1 MYIGILTLLHVPSF
15 QEYVGEKLS
24 SYLSAYLDTRVEV
37 GSVEIGLLN
46 QSTLTD
52 IRIYDHE
59 GRIMLKADKASVRV
73 ELFSF
78 LSDEIT
84 LSSVN
89 LYGFQ
94 AKLVRSVPTSELN
107 IQFLIDKLKG
117 EDKDKSKSPRI
128 QLSNLII
135 RNGEVAY
142 DDMSS
147 RPTEGQRLDMNHLNL
162 SSFNMDVSLAS
173 LDQDSLDIK
182 IKELDFTETKS
193 NLSVKSLTA
202 HIASDKDKFML
213 HHPAL
218 YLSDSYIHSNMLQIS
233 KSPGQGKSISGD
245 IYDTQ
250 IDPKDFSQFAPTLS
264 AFSSPV
270 SISTEFQ
277 YTNKALILNNLLL
290 STSDNALTV
299 DGDFQISQFT
309 SPDISFNAKCRNLTI
324 DPERSTPY
332 LRLLKIDES
341 YIHRISQLGRINIKG
356 VASYHHEG
364 TETNTIIETDLGN
377 LQLHGR
383 YDNQNRINAQITSSS
398 LIVSKL
404 FPETGIGKVSMDMN
418 IDANLSKTSPS
429 GLLSG
434 VISHIE
440 YKDYHLDNI
449 KLDGQLSQDGYT
461 GLFTVRDQQID
472 ISFDGK
478 LSGVHHPPYQLD
490 AIISSRQFRPS
501 SLGFKGKNAEYTYD
515 FSATAKLSG
524 SSIDDVTGSIN
535 LNKIKIQTP
544 TSTSSYAFNN
554 IQIDVPHNSITQKEI
569 TIKSDICDVSLIGK
583 LDFSTLLSSLKSI
596 PNAVIPEFNTSASAY
611 TKGDAI
617 FRFKTTIKD
626 HPYLHTF
633 IQQPYQFESPLII
646 EGNVDTEK
654 NKYNLH
660 VQSQSLTYDKTT
672 INDIDLNYTSDH
684 NIYQLSATG
693 SYPKEDK
700 SYKANINLSGQGQEF
715 SSDIAWSINQETP
728 ISGEFKIKGRYNLKD
743 NHPIFR
749 LKMEPS
755 LIKMPERLLNVQ
767 AEEVEIQK
775 DHLSLKELKLEN
787 EGKYLTVNGILS
799 EDSTQSLTADLNGS
813 PIGSLFEMLNVKVRN
828 IDGYA
833 YGKCNIYNI
842 LSTPKVDANM
852 TVQDFQY
859 KDYIIGNAYISANWD
874 NQEEGIRLRTQV
886 IGADYAAENRQAQ
899 IDGYIYIAKKELE
912 LNSKFRNIDA
922 ILLEKLIGRTFKS
935 IRGKV
940 NADVG
945 IRGPFNDIQ
954 IIGSGTADAILT
966 LRATN
971 VGYSV
976 SPEDQIGIT
985 TNSFLFNNIHISDKA
1000 GHKNILNGKV
1010 GHHGFKNFSYTFDM
1024 NMDDLLLYEETTYNK
1039 DKFKGTIYADGVF
1052 HLDGSDGHPLQINAD
1067 ITPAPG
1073 SEFCYDAATPDAITG
1088 SNFLLFQEKEP
1099 SDSLLI
1105 SLNIDPGWY
1114 WSKKNPLY
1122 DDEDSPKKP
1131 YRGDIFMNIGIR
1143 MNHNCPVKLKMD
1155 NVEDGYITTYGTGFL
1170 QAEYHN
1176 KGSFS
1181 LNGTYKIDNGK
1192 YRLYLQDIIYRDL
1205 SLQNGSQVVFNG
1217 NPFDADINLICWY
1230 TLNSVPLSDLTS
1242 VSYTQNNRI
1251 KVICELGI
1259 TGKLGNMAFNF
1270 DLNLPNVSDET
1281 RQIVRSY
1288 ISTEEEMNKQ
1298 MIYLLGFG
1306 RFFTN
1311 EYARL
1316 NGDTNTNQA
1325 VNNLLSSTLSGQLNQ
1340 MLTNAMGNESKWN
1353 IGTGLSTGERGWE
1366 DMDVEGNLSGRLLDD
1381 RLLINGNFG
1390 YRDNSMTNTSSF
1402 VGDVDVKWRLTP
1414 NGNTYLKA
1422 YNLTNDR
1429 YFTKST
1435 LNTQGIGATYQK
1447 DFESW
1452 KDLFKRKRKSPLKS
1466 ISISNEPEKRPTVNN
1481 QDTTLLF
1488 FREDTLH

>member
-1 MYIGILTLLHVPSF
+1 MYIGLLTLLHVPAF

-24 SYLSAYLDTRVEV
+24 SYLSTYLDTKVEI
-37 GSVEIGLLN
+37 GSVEMGLLN
-46 QSTLTD
+46 QSTLND
-52 IRIYDHE
+52 VRIYDRE
-59 GRIMLKADKASVRV
+59 GRVMLKADKASARV
-73 ELFSF
+73 ELLSF
-78 LSDEIT
+78 LSDEIS
-84 LSSVN
+84 LSTVN

-94 AKLVRSVPTSELN
+94 AKLVKPSPSSELN

-117 EDKDKSKSPRI
+117 EEKEEAKSPRI
-128 QLSNLII
+128 RLSNLII
-135 RNGEVAY
+135 RNGEIAY
-142 DDMSS
+142 DDLST
-147 RPTEGQRLDMNHLNL
+147 PPLEGQRLDKNHIYLSPFNL
-162 SSFNMDVSLAS
+162 DISLTNLA
-173 LDQDSLDIK
+173 QDSLDID
-182 IKELDFTETKS
+182 INEIDFTETRS
-193 NLSVKSLTA
+193 NLSLKSFTA
-202 HIASDKDKFML
+202 RITSDKDKFML
-213 HHPAL
+213 HNPAL
-218 YLSDSYIHSNMLQIS
+218 YLSDSFIHSNLVQIS
-233 KSPGQGKSISGD
+233 KSPTQVSSISGD

-250 IDPKDFSQFAPTLS
+250 IHPKDFAQFASPLS
-264 AFSSPV
+264 NLSSPI

-277 YTNKALILNNLLL
+277 YTDKTLILKNLLL
-290 STSDNALTV
+290 STSDDALAV
-299 DGDFQISQFT
+299 DGDFEINKLA
-309 SPDISFNAKCRNLTI
+309 SPDISFEAKCRDLSI
-324 DPERSTPY
+324 ESEKSVPY
-332 LRLLKIDES
+332 LRLLKMDES
-341 YIHRISQLGRINIKG
+341 SINRLSQLGQIKIKG
-356 VASYHHEG
+356 VASYLHDG
-364 TETNTIIETDLGN
+364 TDINTIIETGVGN
-377 LQLHGR
+377 LQINGH
-383 YDNQNRINAQITSSS
+383 YDNQNLVNAQITSSS
-398 LIVSKL
+398 LMISKIL
-404 FPETGIGKVSMDMN
+404 PETGIAKLSMDMN
-418 IDANLSKTSPS
+418 IDANISKNSPS
-429 GLLSG
+429 GTLSG
-434 VISHIE
+434 EISHIE

-461 GLFTVRDQQID
+461 GSLTVRDQQID
-472 ISFDGK
+472 FTFDGK
-478 LSGVHHPPYQLD
+478 LTGVQTPPYHLD
-490 AIISSRQFRPS
+490 ASISAQHFRPS
-501 SLGFKGKNAEYTYD
+501 SLGLKGKNAEYTYD
-515 FSATAKLSG
+515 FSATAKMDG
-524 SSIDDVTGSIN
+524 TSIDDVTGSIQ
-535 LNKIKIQTP
+535 LNNIKIQTP
-544 TSTSSYAFNN
+544 TSAYAFNDV
-554 IQIDVPHNSITQKEI
+554 QIDVPQNSITQKEI
-569 TIKSDICDVSLIGK
+569 AIKSDICDISLIGK
-583 LDFSTLLSSLKSI
+583 MDFNTLLSSLRKI
-596 PNAVIPEFNTSASAY
+596 PNAVVPQFNGDASAN

-617 FRFKTTIKD
+617 FQFNATIND

-633 IQQPYQFESPLII
+633 IPYPYQFKSPLTVGGHI
-646 EGNVDTEK
+646 DTEK
-654 NKYNLH
+654 NKYDLH
-660 VQSQSLTYDKTT
+660 LQSESLTYDKTT
-672 INDIDLNYTSDH
+672 INDINLNYTSDH
-684 NIYQLSATG
+684 NVYQLSATG
-693 SYPKEDK
+693 SYPKEEK
-700 SYKANINLSGQGQEF
+700 SYDAHLNLSGKGQEF
-715 SSDIAWSINQETP
+715 SSDIALSIAQENP
-728 ISGEFKIKGRYNLKD
+728 ITGKFKINGRYDMVENRPK
-743 NHPIFR
+743 FR
-749 LKMEPS
+749 LHMDPS
-755 LIKMPERLLNVQ
+755 LIKMSERLLNVQ
-767 AEEVEIQK
+767 AEEIAIEK

-787 EGKYLTVNGILS
+787 EGKYLTVNGVLS
-799 EDSTQSLTADLNGS
+799 DDSTHCLTADLNGS
-813 PIGSLFEMLNVKVRN
+813 PIGSIFEILNAKAKN
-828 IDGYA
+828 IDGYV
-833 YGKCNIYNI
+833 YGKCNVYNI
-842 LSTPKVDANM
+842 LSTPKVDANL
-852 TVQDFQY
+852 TVQDFQF

-874 NQEEGIRLRTQV
+874 NQEKGIRLRTQV
-886 IGADYAAENRQAQ
+886 IGADYASENRHAQ
-899 IDGYIYIAKKELE
+899 IDGYIYLAKEELE

-922 ILLEKLIGRTFKS
+922 ILLEKLIGRTIKS

-954 IIGSGTADAILT
+954 IIGSGTADATLT

-971 VGYSV
+971 VGYTV
-976 SPEDQIGIT
+976 SPEDPIGIT

-1010 GHHGFKNFSYTFDM
+1010 GHEGFKNFSYTFDM
-1024 NMDDLLLYEETTYNK
+1024 NMDDLLVYEETAYNK

-1067 ITPAPG
+1067 ITPAAG

-1114 WSKKNPLY
+1114 WNKKNPLY
-1122 DDEDSPKKP
+1122 EDDDDAPKKP
-1131 YRGDIFMNIGIR
+1131 YRGDIFMDIGIR
-1143 MNHNCPVKLKMD
+1143 MNHNCPVKLRMD

-1205 SLQNGSQVVFNG
+1205 VLQNGSQVVFNG

-1242 VSYTQNNRI
+1242 VAYTQNNRI

-1311 EYARL
+1311 EYARV

-1402 VGDVDVKWRLTP
+1402 IGDVDVKWRLTP

-1452 KDLFKRKRKSPLKS
+1452 KDLFKRKRKSPSKS
-1466 ISISNEPEKRPTVNN
+1466 TSLSNEREKTPSIDSR
-1481 QDTTLLF
+1481 DTTLLF
-1488 FREDTLH
+1488 FRQDTLH